1 MPPTYL
7 DRLRVEGLTLAGCGL
22 ADAIL
27 LLALSSQARRWPLNT
42 LGQLAVVVVVVAMF
56 GPRSVRK
63 ALDRS
68 VEVAPDA
75 VGSGEP
81 TPLWQLP
88 LIVAGLTLLVGLPSA
103 GGWDAGVRIGGG
115 CMIVGLGQA
124 VLMGRLVERAERE
137 QGRRHYRI
145 PGSRILRGTKLGWT
159 PAD

>member
-88 LIVAGLTLLVGLPSA
+88 LIVAGLTRVGLPSA
-103 GGWDAGVRIGGG
+103 GGWDAGGADRRRLQDP
-115 CMIVGLGQA
+115 VGLGQA